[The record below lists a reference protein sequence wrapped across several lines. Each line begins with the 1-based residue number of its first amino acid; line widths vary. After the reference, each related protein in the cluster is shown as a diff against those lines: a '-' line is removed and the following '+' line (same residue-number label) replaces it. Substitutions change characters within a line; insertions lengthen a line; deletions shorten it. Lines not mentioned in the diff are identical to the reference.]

1 MQAIDWQSVFMP
13 ETPIIEIVVRGSV
26 MYLSLFLLLRFV
38 LRREAG
44 ALGITDILLIVLL
57 ADAAQNGMAGD
68 YHSITDGLVL
78 VATLVAWSLLLNW
91 LSYRYPFFRKLIRP
105 PRVMLVRDGSII
117 GEALDREKISEDEL
131 MGEIR
136 NHGVESLTEVKRAYI
151 ESDGMISVITVGG
164 KRDETPPRSAIL

>member
-1 MQAIDWQSVFMP
+1 MQAVDWHSVLMP
-13 ETPIIEIVVRGSV
+13 DTSILEIVARGSI

-38 LRREAG
+38 LRRETG

-68 YHSITDGLVL
+68 YHSVTDGLVL
-78 VATLVAWSLLLNW
+78 VATLVGWSMLLDW

-105 PRVMLVRDGSII
+105 PRVMLVRNGRII
-117 GEALDREKISEDEL
+117 RGALDQEKISEDEL

-136 NHGVESLTEVKRAYI
+136 GHGVEDIREVKRAYI
-151 ESDGMISVITVGG
+151 ESDGMISVITMDE
-164 KRDETPPRSAIL
+164 RRNETPPRDALL